1 MDRSGPAWLF
11 SPLGRGG
18 LSPAWLFARVLCRT
32 PRLHYRSQA
41 RLEWILS
48 WGACCF
54 TKLFPMQITC
64 AHLDMYTPVC
74 ISLHQTL
81 DSTHHLY
88 LTMYLPLPSSATCMH
103 NPICSGLAT
112 QIRIKFTQDSLC
124 FAHVSR
130 CFARVSRTFRGMF
143 RTFRACFAR
152 FRGCFAR
159 LRIDHPPAKFTFC
172 TVGAHILTFCA

>member
-1 MDRSGPAWLF
+1 MQ
-11 SPLGRGG
+11 
-18 LSPAWLFARVLCRT
+18 RVYYTDSHDVSHVSQDVSHVSRT
-32 PRLHYRSQA
+32 FRTDSQCESVKQCETWMF
-41 RLEWILS
+41 RTDS
-48 WGACCF
+48 
-54 TKLFPMQITC
+54 
-64 AHLDMYTPVC
+64 
-74 ISLHQTL
+74 QTL
-81 DSTHHLY
+81 R
-88 LTMYLPLPSSATCMH
+88 AV
-103 NPICSGLAT
+103 NPCSRPAAPRVEYYENPRCSHSPT
-112 QIRIKFTQDSLC
+112 RIRIKFTQDSLC